1 MLESILLSSSV
12 SHFMPKLVNGL
23 LFNDIAMLLSKC
35 ILYLHACTSSMFG
48 NPITNSF
55 NQKYCECIWIFFDL
69 KELKLQVYYVFNM
82 QLFFSAFHLF
92 LGSPENTAKSNSSN
106 SGSSE
111 HDITFPQ

>member
-1 MLESILLSSSV
+1 MDFFLMTLPCYYQS
-12 SHFMPKLVNGL
+12 
-23 LFNDIAMLLSKC
+23 A
-35 ILYLHACTSSMFG
+35 YCTAQDESSMFG